1 MKHSHFFSKKDYLA
15 PVLHLEFLKNEELYI
30 AWQVLDSF
38 DIAEVPFC
46 AITRE
51 RADLL
56 QLNIFNAVPD
66 EEVEAILDE
75 LANIEALD
83 GYKINAVR
91 VA

>member
-1 MKHSHFFSKKDYLA
+1 MKHQHFFEKDFLA

-30 AWQVLDSF
+30 AWQVLNSF
-38 DIAEVPFC
+38 DVAEVPFC

-51 RADLL
+51 RKDLL

-75 LANIEALD
+75 LANIEELD